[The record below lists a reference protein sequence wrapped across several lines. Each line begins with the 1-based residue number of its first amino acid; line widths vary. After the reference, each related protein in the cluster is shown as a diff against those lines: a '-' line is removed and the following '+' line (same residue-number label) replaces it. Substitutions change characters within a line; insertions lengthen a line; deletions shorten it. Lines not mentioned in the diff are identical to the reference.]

1 MLYETQII
9 PTNIVLSR
17 SSYAQT
23 VRAVIQR
30 AFEKVRQSK
39 QIKYTE
45 IYDKWQQKL
54 QNEILWHFD
63 TKFP

>member
-1 MLYETQII
+1 MLYDTQII
-9 PTNIVLSR
+9 PINIVLSR

-23 VRAVIQR
+23 VQAVLQG
-30 AFEKVRQSK
+30 AFWKVRQSK
-39 QIKYTE
+39 KIKSTE
-45 IYDKWQQKL
+45 IHDKWQQKL

>member
-1 MLYETQII
+1 MLYDTQII
-9 PTNIVLSR
+9 PINIVLSR

-23 VRAVIQR
+23 VRAVLQR
-30 AFEKVRQSK
+30 AFGKVRQSK